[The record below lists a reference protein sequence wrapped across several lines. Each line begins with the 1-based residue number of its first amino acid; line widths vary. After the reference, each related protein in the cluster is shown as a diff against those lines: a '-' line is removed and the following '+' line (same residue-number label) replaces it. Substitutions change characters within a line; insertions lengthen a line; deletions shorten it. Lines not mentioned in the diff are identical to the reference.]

1 MHAQLNAQH
10 ATAPKWPEMAR
21 NGARGTYGLP
31 IITEFSL
38 KRPYSDIRL
47 SIGTD
52 DMIKQRAMLSA
63 VAMAGAA
70 VAIAMASTPARADVK
85 SGVDAWSRGEYKKA
99 VENWRP
105 MAIAGDADAQ
115 FNLAQAYKL
124 GRGVPVDLGLAE
136 EWYRKAAIQ
145 GHTQAEDAYGLT
157 LFQNNKRD
165 EAVRWLERSA
175 GRAEPRAQLVLGTM
189 LFNGDAV
196 KKDWVRAYALVCR
209 AAASGL
215 PQGGQTQGQMDQYI
229 PADIRQKGIALAR
242 EYEAAAERPQTMPDV
257 ASQSPAGMRSTDLP
271 ASAYAEGNEVRPTP
285 VAPPVAT
292 KAPVKTLP
300 AKPLKAPPASIA
312 AAPASVAPSSLAPAV
327 PRPVAGKGWRVQFG
341 AFRDEGNARGLWQQ
355 LTARVGGLGALQ
367 PVFAKSGALT
377 KLQAGPLASSAD
389 AAQLCRAVS
398 AKVPGTPCVAVAP

>member
-1 MHAQLNAQH
+1 MPSNKKRL
-10 ATAPKWPEMAR
+10 TPKTLQGRLRLACTPSTRPPR
-21 NGARGTYGLP
+21 NEAGGTYGLP
-31 IITEFSL
+31 IVTEFSL
-38 KRPYSDIRL
+38 KRPYSDNGL

-52 DMIKQRAMLSA
+52 DMIKQRAIFSA
-63 VAMAGAA
+63 VAMAGTA
-70 VAIAMASTPARADVK
+70 VAMAMASTPARADVK

-136 EWYRKAAIQ
+136 EWYRKAAFQ

-229 PADIRQKGIALAR
+229 PADVRQKGIALAR
-242 EYEAAAERPQTMPDV
+242 EYEAAAGRPQT
-257 ASQSPAGMRSTDLP
+257 SPEDQAQTPVGMRSTDLP

-285 VAPPVAT
+285 VAT
-292 KAPVKTLP
+292 KAPVKAPP
-300 AKPLKAPPASIA
+300 AKPIKAPPEMMA
-312 AAPASVAPSSLAPAV
+312 AAPSTPAPAV
-327 PRPVAGKGWRVQFG
+327 PRPVTGKGWRVQFG

>member
-1 MHAQLNAQH
+1 
-10 ATAPKWPEMAR
+10 
-21 NGARGTYGLP
+21 
-31 IITEFSL
+31 
-38 KRPYSDIRL
+38 
-47 SIGTD
+47 
-52 DMIKQRAMLSA
+52 MIKQRAIFSA

-70 VAIAMASTPARADVK
+70 VAMAMASTPARADVK

-136 EWYRKAAIQ
+136 EWYRKAAVR

-189 LFNGDAV
+189 FFNGDAV

-292 KAPVKTLP
+292 KAPVKTPP
-300 AKPLKAPPASIA
+300 AKPIKAPPASMA
-312 AAPASVAPSSLAPAV
+312 AAPASPAPSSPAPAI

-367 PVFAKSGALT
+367 PAFAKSGALT